1 VRIPVVIIFLDD
13 FMSYF
18 YAFLLVIALSL
29 VGVLGDYF
37 IKLSGD
43 DKTKYIDYKLFIIGF
58 VVYSL
63 TAVGWFFVM
72 KNIKLG
78 TLGVIYG
85 VTTILALVI
94 VGVLFFNER
103 LNAYEIAGIV
113 AGLFS
118 LALLYRFG

>member
-1 VRIPVVIIFLDD
+1 MRIPVVIIFLDD

-94 VGVLFFNER
+94 RPSV
-103 LNAYEIAGIV
+103 I
-113 AGLFS
+113 
-118 LALLYRFG
+118 